1 MVDDFSGYP
10 QSVNEIK
17 ADREAD
23 GKIWSPRDALISV
36 LRYIDDGK
44 VSPVAVVVS
53 YLHKTDDEERVFYA
67 ISSPSKVTGLGLLSR
82 VSYMLNDA

>member
-10 QSVNEIK
+10 LSVGEIK
-17 ADREAD
+17 ADKEGD
-23 GKIWSPRDALISV
+23 GKIWSARDAIISV
-36 LRYIDDGK
+36 LRDIDDGK

-67 ISSPSKVTGLGLLSR
+67 ISAPNKTTGLGLLSR
-82 VSYMLNDA
+82 VSFMLNEA